1 VKKEAD
7 IGRKQEISPTS
18 ICALCALLYA
28 LRSRL

>member
-7 IGRKQEISPTS
+7 IGRKQEIPPTS